1 MNILDEII
9 KDKYKEVEERKSLYP
24 VKLLEQSIYF
34 QSPVVSLKK
43 YVQREDKSGI
53 IAEIKRKS
61 PSKGI
66 INAHVSVERTS
77 IGYMQAGASALS
89 VLTDS
94 KYFGGSKEDL
104 MIARKFNFCPILRKD
119 FVVDEYQ
126 IIEAKSMGADA
137 ILLIAA
143 ALEPTKLASLAA
155 MARSLNLE
163 ILMEIHN
170 EVELKDNLNADVDLI
185 GVNNRDLKTF
195 KTELEISKQLASK
208 IPDHFVKVSESGI
221 ENPETIIELRKYGY
235 QGFLMGQNFMQT
247 SRPEK
252 ACYQFVQELKRLAGI
267 SKNSAYP
274 SLPIAIGMEKGQGLR

>member
-9 KDKYKEVEERKSLYP
+9 QDKYKEVEERKSLYP

-66 INAHVSVERTS
+66 INAHVSIERTS

-104 MIARKFNFCPILRKD
+104 MVARKFNFCPILRKD
-119 FVVDEYQ
+119 FIVDEYQ

-143 ALEPTKLASLAA
+143 ALEPKKLQALAKFAKSLQ
-155 MARSLNLE
+155 LE
-163 ILMEIHN
+163 ILLEVHN
-170 EVELKDNLNADVDLI
+170 NKELQDNLNADVDLI

-195 KTELEISKQLASK
+195 VTDIEISKQLADK
-208 IPDHFVKVSESGI
+208 IPNQFVKVSESGI
-221 ENPETIIELRKYGY
+221 ENTTTIIELKKFGY
-235 QGFLMGQNFMQT
+235 EGFLMGQNFMQH

-252 ACYQFVQELKRLAGI
+252 ACRDFINELKRA
-267 SKNSAYP
+267 
-274 SLPIAIGMEKGQGLR
+274 EKA

>member
-155 MARSLNLE
+155 VARSLNLE

-252 ACYQFVQELKRLAGI
+252 ACYEFVQELKRLAGI